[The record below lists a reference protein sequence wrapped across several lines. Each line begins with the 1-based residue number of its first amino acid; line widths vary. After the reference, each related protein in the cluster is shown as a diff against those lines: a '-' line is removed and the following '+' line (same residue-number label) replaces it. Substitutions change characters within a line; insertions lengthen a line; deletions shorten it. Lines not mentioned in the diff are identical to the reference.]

1 MAKQELNHIKKTG
14 QPHCKMFNSCFVQ
27 AIQRFRSNPSSPHP
41 KNTHNLSTSTYR
53 HTKVETE
60 VRHLKQKNISASVF
74 PDIFFLQVTSTK
86 TCCNIYLWPTQ
97 TNMQK
102 ENIFSGEPKSKKLK
116 KKCCLQNF
124 YHLQR
129 YKAVFPN
136 TRWFFFRKGKSSFNL
151 TQSKNPT
158 KIID

>member
-1 MAKQELNHIKKTG
+1 MAKHELNHIKNTG
-14 QPHCKMFNSCFVQ
+14 QPHCKMFNSCFVK

-53 HTKVETE
+53 QTKVEIE

-74 PDIFFLQVTSTK
+74 PDIFFPQVTSTK
-86 TCCNIYLWPTQ
+86 TCCDIYVWPTQ

-116 KKCCLQNF
+116 KKSVVFKIKAF

-129 YKAVFPN
+129 YKAVFLN
-136 TRWFFFRKGKSSFNL
+136 TRCFFFQKKE
-151 TQSKNPT
+151 NPRT
-158 KIID
+158 T